1 LIKLYTSIW
10 LDITWLKST
19 WEWLW
24 SVITFWVWY
33 VKNDPY
39 LKAQAILQK
48 DLKAVWTE
56 LNPLRKFEKLKKIWE
71 KIKGFKKVKNI
82 FIDSKW
88 LKHILDRHSI
98 DWVNSAWKSIFKNK
112 NEIEK
117 LIRESQKVSPVLQ
130 KWWNYQ
136 RIVKSSKNI
145 WIDRVSWKETNIYT
159 VITDKNWKLITAFPW
174 NP

>member
-71 KIKGFKKVKNI
+71 KIKGFKKTLDFSKISTKISSWHAFWKHLDEFKKYWIDNNEKFKKYIENTLKN
-82 FIDSKW
+82 SK
-88 LKHILDRHSI
+88 
-98 DWVNSAWKSIFKNK
+98 F
-112 NEIEK
+112 
-117 LIRESQKVSPVLQ
+117 
-130 KWWNYQ
+130 
-136 RIVKSSKNI
+136 SKNWDKWRKI
-145 WIDRVSWKETNIYT
+145 FYNEKYKSVVIYDPHSKDLGT
-159 VITDKNWKLITAFPW
+159 TFIPSNGKKYFDNFK
-174 NP
+174 